1 MQSHEL
7 KLARITQLSMIFWE
21 LETQFVRKEVSKNLL
36 LEFGRFHFFFNW
48 LNNHILNVYLLC
60 APHSVDSESAL
71 SYFLQVPNLCKCF
84 FTFWV
89 EILQSGKQSI
99 VLVSINTND
108 KCFEM
113 AAWSGWPYH
122 SFTIIIFQSPALLK
136 MKNDIGVPC
145 IVVGVVHC
153 TISGVCCFYPRHHGT
168 VSSRK

>member
-1 MQSHEL
+1 MQSREL
-7 KLARITQLSMIFWE
+7 KLVRITQLSMIFWE
-21 LETQFVRKEVSKNLL
+21 LETQFVRKEARTFSWGLDASI
-36 LEFGRFHFFFNW
+36 FFFNR
-48 LNNHILNVYLLC
+48 LNDHILNVYLLC
-60 APHSVDSESAL
+60 APHSVNSKSAF

-113 AAWSGWPYH
+113 ATWSGWPYH

-145 IVVGVVHC
+145 TVVGVVHC
-153 TISGVCCFYPRHHGT
+153 TISVVCCFYHRHHRT